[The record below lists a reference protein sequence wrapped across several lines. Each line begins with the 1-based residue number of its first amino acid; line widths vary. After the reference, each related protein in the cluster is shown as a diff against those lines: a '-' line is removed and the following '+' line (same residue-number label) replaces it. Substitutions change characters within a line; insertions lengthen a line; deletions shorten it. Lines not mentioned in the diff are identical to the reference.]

1 MSAGRGPAGPDSRG
15 RDMGLTAKVL
25 LFVFVSH
32 LFVLPEYIREIMV
45 LNLGWGNIYPLRLY
59 TVGLPALY
67 VFHLCRDQREFR
79 APHLGAF
86 SLLFVAFLLLE
97 FLPGRQGTAGFSPAD
112 MIPFSGALFPGRE
125 KQYSFALEQFNI
137 YVFFLILVN
146 FGLKRGIFYRVVDY
160 ALYAGLIMGLITY
173 IGYAGIINLGAEYTF
188 MEGGLLERPDTLINA
203 DNMAYIAAFSML
215 LLIIKQLNEKR
226 FSLNYVARDALLIA
240 LFFMMVVINS
250 SRGAFIISMLMLAY
264 YGLMLWRFGA
274 ASSKYIKYIVFSVV
288 LLVIT
293 TGLYLGFMPESV
305 ERTNLY
311 QRSFVLSGESTGVDM
326 RMESMK
332 NSVENFKE
340 HPLFGVGYWNAA
352 RSEFG
357 EGTRDNNQFL
367 QMLAG
372 GGIFFFLIYVFY
384 NYRFLACKAGLLGRP
399 EVLLSIGFQFI
410 FLQLSRACSM
420 ALLSISAY
428 IAIYF
433 YYANGSR
440 FRAKM

>member
-1 MSAGRGPAGPDSRG
+1 
-15 RDMGLTAKVL
+15 MGLTARVL
-25 LFVFVSH
+25 LFIFVSH
-32 LFVLPEYIREIMV
+32 LFVLPEYARDLMI

-67 VFHLCRDQREFR
+67 AFHLCRNKRKFR

-86 SLLFVAFLLLE
+86 ALLFASFVLLE
-97 FLPGRQGTAGFSPAD
+97 FLPGREGQADFSLAD

-137 YVFFLILVN
+137 YVYFLILVN
-146 FGLKRGIFYRVVDY
+146 FGLNRSLFYKVVDY
-160 ALYAGLIMGLITY
+160 ALYAGLIMCLITY

-203 DNMAYIAAFSML
+203 DNMAYIAVFSML

-226 FSLNYVARDALLIA
+226 FSLSYVARDALLIA
-240 LFFMMVVINS
+240 LFLMLVVINS

-274 ASSKYIKYIVFSVV
+274 ASSKYMKYIIFSVV
-288 LLVIT
+288 LIVIT
-293 TGLYLGFMPESV
+293 SGLYFGFGMPASV
-305 ERTNLY
+305 ERSNLY
-311 QRSFVLSGESTGVDM
+311 QRSFVLSGESTGVNM
-326 RMESMK
+326 RLESMG
-332 NSVENFKE
+332 NSIENFKE

-372 GGIFFFLIYVFY
+372 GGIFFFLVYVFY
-384 NYRFLACKAGLLGRP
+384 NYRFLACKPGLLGRP
-399 EVLLSIGFQFI
+399 EVVLSIGFQFI
-410 FLQLSRACSM
+410 FLQLSRPCSL

-433 YYANGSR
+433 YYTDAGGGGPAGGQAGKS
-440 FRAKM
+440 ACK